1 VKEETIADLQ
11 TRKNCVVS
19 LTKVDAR
26 LEKWRPGEKKG
37 RPAKEWRRPV

>member
-1 VKEETIADLQ
+1 MIADQEHVKEETIADLQ

-26 LEKWRPGEKKG
+26 LEK
-37 RPAKEWRRPV
+37 